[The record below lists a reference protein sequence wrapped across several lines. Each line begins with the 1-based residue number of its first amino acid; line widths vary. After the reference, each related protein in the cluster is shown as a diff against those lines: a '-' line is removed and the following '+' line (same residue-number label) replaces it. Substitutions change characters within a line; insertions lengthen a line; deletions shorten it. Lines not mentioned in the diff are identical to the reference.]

1 MRRTDAPFR
10 LCFSSSFIYLF
21 FNHACDQSEENIIWS
36 SAKVENAGLFSLPDL
51 LGNVCVDDAPASVS
65 LRAGKC
71 LPNVLEALK
80 VHVSRV
86 YRGF

>member
-1 MRRTDAPFR
+1 MHHFGSAFPQV
-10 LCFSSSFIYLF
+10 LFIYF

-36 SAKVENAGLFSLPDL
+36 SVKVENTGLFCLPDL
-51 LGNVCVDDAPASVS
+51 LGNVCVDDAPASFS

-71 LPNVLEALK
+71 LLNVLEALK